1 MPAQQQAV
9 DVAGNSQRQTFTMTP
24 QDDLVKILFRYYS
37 NVLEEETVETMW
49 ATIVDKDKG
58 WYRLDN
64 IPFYGPLVASDDIVL
79 AEYDES
85 EEMLTYRE
93 TIEHS
98 GNSIVQVVLMDKSK
112 DINDIREIFENLGCL
127 SEKVND
133 GYFAMEVP
141 FNNDYKA
148 VKQKLTELEEGE
160 IIGYA
165 EPCLSE
171 KHGFKS

>member
-1 MPAQQQAV
+1 
-9 DVAGNSQRQTFTMTP
+9 MTP